1 MANLKAKV
9 RGNPP
14 ISSVIGNPNQIIAQ
28 TLKIGNVA
36 LADLTDVDSSGLSD
50 GAVIQ
55 YNSSS
60 SKFQMKTNIDGANLT
75 ITGGTY

>member
-9 RGNPP
+9 RGNP
-14 ISSVIGNPNQIIAQ
+14 NKIIAQ

-50 GAVIQ
+50 GGVMLQ
-55 YNSSS
+55 NGTTN
-60 SKFQMKTNIDGANLT
+60 KFAMKTIIDGANLT
-75 ITGGTY
+75 ITGGTYQYG

>member
-9 RGNPP
+9 RGNP
-14 ISSVIGNPNQIIAQ
+14 NKIIAQ

-55 YNSSS
+55 YNDASN
-60 SKFQMKTNIDGANLT
+60 KFVMKKIIDGQNLT

>member
-9 RGNPP
+9 RGNP
-14 ISSVIGNPNQIIAQ
+14 NKIIAQ

-75 ITGGTY
+75 ITGVTY

>member
-9 RGNPP
+9 
-14 ISSVIGNPNQIIAQ
+14 IGNPNKIIAL

-55 YNSSS
+55 YNGTTN
-60 SKFQMKTNIDGANLT
+60 KFAMKTIIDGANLT

>member
-1 MANLKAKV
+1 MSYTNIMANLKAKV
-9 RGNPP
+9 RGNP
-14 ISSVIGNPNQIIAQ
+14 NKIIAQ